1 MDRGDIKKQEEESKI
16 GNWVLAINFS
26 VVLILMIYQ
35 LFKSFNSEPVGEW
48 HFYYSIIGYSWG
60 LIFVSIFLY
69 FTIRNLIK

>member
-1 MDRGDIKKQEEESKI
+1 MDRSDIKTKEDESKI
-16 GNWVLAINFS
+16 GNLVLAINFS
-26 VVLILMIYQ
+26 AVLIFMLYQ